1 MKGTWVG
8 MMALVLAVQ
17 GLACK
22 EREPYP
28 FQSRGVG
35 QDVPPVPQA
44 PTEVLPLAVVVT
56 PEESFL
62 ATARSDGSD
71 LDIRR
76 VPGLVYVRKDG
87 SLARFEVDARSQGK
101 PVGHTPESV
110 FMTLSW
116 RAGDETR
123 VLFPPGDQKRPD
135 LKRLAAADPDLASL
149 YYHRESVRPF
159 GASGA
164 SFSWIVRIEGYLGGA
179 HPYSD
184 AWFLTVDAE
193 SGQPTDPRARFGSRD
208 VESEARQGVKPE
220 ECVRRFAGL
229 AEAEG
234 TGGEPLFVALLAHE
248 FEVCRGKV
256 HTVRVAPP
264 DERGPSPRAAAVRVE
279 GGVLRSESG
288 DLRMPGVADYRA
300 SPDGRVVIMLMS
312 LGPKDHAP
320 SPLLEAA
327 ERSKSREVRL
337 WVRGGASAVVL
348 GRATRLLT
356 VQFLMDHPARAR
368 VLDAF
373 SKP

>member
-1 MKGTWVG
+1 MKGLWVG
-8 MMALVLAVQ
+8 TMAVVLAVQ

-35 QDVPPVPQA
+35 QDVPAVPQA
-44 PTEVLPLAVVVT
+44 PAEVLPLAVVVT

-76 VPGLVYVRKDG
+76 VRGLVYVRGDG

-101 PVGHTPESV
+101 PAGDTPESV
-110 FMTLSW
+110 FATLSW
-116 RAGDETR
+116 SAGDETR

-159 GASGA
+159 GASGL
-164 SFSWIVRIEGYLGGA
+164 SFSWIVRVEGYLGGA

-184 AWFLTVDAE
+184 ARLLTVDAE
-193 SGQPTDPRARFGSRD
+193 SGQPTDPRARFGGRD
-208 VESEARQGVKPE
+208 LESEALQGVKPDD
-220 ECVRRFAGL
+220 CVRRFAGL

-234 TGGEPLFVALLAHE
+234 AGGEPLFAALLAHE
-248 FEVCRGKV
+248 FEVCRGQV
-256 HTVRVAPP
+256 RLVRVAPP
-264 DERGPSPRAAAVRVE
+264 DERGPATRVPPLRIE
-279 GGVLRSESG
+279 GGVLQSESG
-288 DLRMPGVADYRA
+288 DLRVPGVADYRA
-300 SPDGRVVIMLMS
+300 SPDGRVVVMLMS
-312 LGPKDHAP
+312 LGPRDRAP
-320 SPLLEAA
+320 SPLA
-327 ERSKSREVRL
+327 EGSERPKSREVRL
-337 WVRGGASAVVL
+337 WVRGGASPVVL
-348 GRATRLLT
+348 GRATRLLA
-356 VQFLMDHPARAR
+356 VQFLMDHPARSR